1 MRGAFSL
8 WYGAAANMLFAVL
21 FISSNCCNKKERWQ
35 PKIASHPQFKNI
47 IN

>member
-35 PKIASHPQFKNI
+35 PKIASIHSLKTL
-47 IN
+47 